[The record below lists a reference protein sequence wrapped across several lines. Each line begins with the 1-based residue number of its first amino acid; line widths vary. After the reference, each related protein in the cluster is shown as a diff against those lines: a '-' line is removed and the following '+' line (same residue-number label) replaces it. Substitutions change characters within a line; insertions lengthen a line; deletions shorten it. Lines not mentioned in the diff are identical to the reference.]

1 MKNSPV
7 LPILVGVLFVCGAM
21 TAAFS
26 FWYFISI
33 KELQRLQAQYVGINN
48 NRNAVQSL
56 AAEAVEYSKRNPA
69 IDPILFEFDVKSRTA
84 APTPTTPKT
93 GIK

>member
-7 LPILVGVLFVCGAM
+7 LPILVGVLFLCGVM

-26 FWYFISI
+26 FWYFISV
-33 KELQRLQAQYVGINN
+33 KELQRLQAQYISINN

-56 AAEAVEYSKRNPA
+56 AAEAVEYSKKNPA
-69 IDPILFEFDVKSRTA
+69 IDPILFEFEVKSRAA
-84 APTPTTPKT
+84 APTGTPPKL
-93 GIK
+93 GGK